1 MPRNAVRAALL
12 GIGAWGRVLATAA
25 ARSTT
30 LRITHCLS
38 RDAGRREAF
47 AREFGLA
54 ASDDYDAIL
63 RDPDIDA
70 VVIALPNELHH
81 PFARRAA
88 EARKHV
94 YLEKPIASTLADG
107 LRIAELERTYGIRI
121 CVGHCARLLAGNRIM
136 GAAVAAGEIGQ
147 LNRIDAVFANG
158 RGLRLT
164 PGDWRWYQ
172 ASSPGGPLS
181 QIAVHQFDVLRY
193 LGGDV
198 ASVSATAARR
208 SPVGAEVEDE
218 WLVTLRFENGALGS
232 VATSWTSP
240 GAYRVQVSGDRALMA
255 YEIDQSLWNVA
266 DDLHVG
272 ATLFRHALGQPPRER
287 VRVDVPRGNMFREEL
302 EIFAQAITGGSEC
315 ELSADNGCQALA
327 IVDAALES
335 AAAGGRHVAPAEV
348 LARARRAAGI
358 ADPKTGDPAAGAGGI
373 GVMDHRA
380 SRI

>member
-1 MPRNAVRAALL
+1 MPRQVVRAALL

-25 ARSTT
+25 APSKTI
-30 LRITHCLS
+30 RITHCLS
-38 RDAGRREAF
+38 RDATKRDAF
-47 AREFGLA
+47 AREFGLV
-54 ASDDYDAIL
+54 ASGDYDAVL
-63 RDPDIDA
+63 GDHDIDA
-70 VVIALPNELHH
+70 VVVALPNELHY
-81 PFARRAA
+81 PFARSAA

-94 YLEKPIASTLADG
+94 YLEKPIASALADG
-107 LRIAELERTYGIRI
+107 LRIADLERRYGVRI
-121 CVGHCARLLAGNRIM
+121 CVGHCARLLAGNRVM
-136 GAAVAAGEIGQ
+136 GKAVADGEIGQ

-181 QIAVHQFDVLRY
+181 QIAIHQFDVLRY

-218 WLVTLRFENGALGS
+218 WLVALRFASGALGS
-232 VATSWTSP
+232 VAASWTSP
-240 GAYRVQVSGDRALMA
+240 GAYRVQVSGDRGLMA

-272 ATLFRHALGQPPRER
+272 ATLYRHALGKPPRER
-287 VRVDVPRGNMFREEL
+287 VQLEVPRGNMFREEL
-302 EIFAQAITGGSEC
+302 EMFARAIIEGGEC

-327 IVDAALES
+327 IVDAAIES
-335 AAAGGRHVAPAEV
+335 AASGGRHVAPAELV
-348 LARARRAAGI
+348 ARARRATSISDAQIGG
-358 ADPKTGDPAAGAGGI
+358 PGAPSGG
-373 GVMDHRA
+373 M
-380 SRI
+380 